1 MLPFVDNLMP
11 FRYQHLQWTLK
22 GLEMTGVPL
31 IEYDGTKFLP
41 AGISDDTG
49 IYFFIPQIAKL
60 LNVSL
65 DWAIFI
71 FFSSIF
77 ITSLFLSFFL
87 LFKLFPHKNQKAIT
101 TYFILIIFLFCFFR
115 GDIYIFTA
123 ISVSTL
129 IPLFLYINT
138 NYSNK
143 IIFYIL
149 LFVLGFILSI
159 FNFIRSNSATA
170 ILLFCLYL
178 IIINKNSKFL
188 LKVSNILCI
197 FTGYLLFLVFLNLNI
212 YNERNNFL
220 YNHKIEIKSFPEG
233 HIFWHQVYIGLG
245 FLTNNFGI
253 KYTDDSALNKAKEID
268 PDVIPQSI
276 TYEKI
281 LKNEVFRIITNDPWF
296 FIKNIFAKLG
306 VIFLYLLIFSNFGLI
321 FIFKNQI
328 DFHSK
333 IAFTLVFI
341 FNLIFPLLAVP
352 YPSYVL
358 GTVATLNIF
367 VIYTL
372 NNYLNKKNLKLND
385 LFTFQTKKIIQ
396 NERL

>member
-31 IEYDGTKFLP
+31 IEYDGTKYLP

-49 IYFFIPQIAKL
+49 IYYFIPQIAKL
-60 LNVSL
+60 LNVNL

-77 ITSLFLSFFL
+77 ITSMFLSFFL
-87 LFKLFPHKNQKAIT
+87 LFKLFPQKNQKAIT
-101 TYFILIIFLFCFFR
+101 LYFILIIFLSCFFR

-129 IPLFLYINT
+129 IPLFLYINA

-143 IIFYIL
+143 NILYFLLIF
-149 LFVLGFILSI
+149 LGFILSI

-170 ILLFCLYL
+170 ILIFCLYL
-178 IIINKNSKFL
+178 IIINKNTKFL
-188 LKVSNILCI
+188 LKVFKILCI
-197 FTGYLLFLVFLNLNI
+197 FAGYLLFLVILNLNI
-212 YNERNNFL
+212 YNERDSFL
-220 YNHKIEIKSFPEG
+220 YNHKIDIKSFPEG

-245 FLTNNFGI
+245 FLTNDYGI
-253 KYTDDSALNKAKEID
+253 RYTDDSALEKAKEIN

-276 TYEKI
+276 NYEKI
-281 LKNEVFRIITNDPWF
+281 LKNEVFRIITSNPWF

-321 FIFKNQI
+321 IILKNQNH
-328 DFHSK
+328 FHLNISF
-333 IAFTLVFI
+333 ILVFI

-352 YPSYVL
+352 YPSYIL
-358 GTVATLNIF
+358 GTIAAFNIF
-367 VIYTL
+367 AIYTL
-372 NNYLNKKNLKLND
+372 NNYLFNKNPSIKNL
-385 LFTFQTKKIIQ
+385 FRF
-396 NERL
+396 